1 MGHVYKVGK
10 EEIYSTKVLSGT
22 ENLTVEQFRSLL
34 NEYEILNLL
43 NHPNILK
50 TFGFCFGDESTPPT
64 MLIEYCS
71 KNLEREIR
79 DGSMNNVKITFSIY
93 QIAEGFRFLHFKR
106 IIHRDIKPKNIL
118 ITDDVTIEIC
128 DFGISKLMTP
138 EEQTMTLGLGTQKF
152 MAPEL
157 INENPH
163 YTEKIDVY
171 SFGFLIYFIL
181 NNGQMPAITVPQIA
195 AGIKDQIHENV
206 YDFSKILISSCWN
219 LDPETRPSFMKF
231 VT

>member
-1 MGHVYKVGK
+1 
-10 EEIYSTKVLSGT
+10 
-22 ENLTVEQFRSLL
+22 
-34 NEYEILNLL
+34 
-43 NHPNILK
+43 
-50 TFGFCFGDESTPPT
+50 
-64 MLIEYCS
+64 
-71 KNLEREIR
+71 
-79 DGSMNNVKITFSIY
+79 MNNVTISFSIY

-118 ITDDVTIEIC
+118 ITDDGTIEIC

-163 YTEKIDVY
+163 YTEKI
-171 SFGFLIYFIL
+171 
-181 NNGQMPAITVPQIA
+181 NGQMPAITISQIA
-195 AGIKDQIHENV
+195 AGIKDQIPENV
-206 YDFSKILISSCWN
+206 NDFSKNLINSCWN
-219 LDPETRPSFMKF
+219 LDSETRPSFMKF